1 MISQSA
7 HGCHCP
13 SRMVLSK
20 AMSDAKPATFPKID
34 LQNLH
39 SIYRMTPRATGE
51 PLRIFVHA
59 GAATPVVLLRNLV
72 EQAPCLPPCEIVH
85 LHTETP
91 PDLTEALA
99 KSVRIVNLFVGK
111 NLRRYLNYDSV
122 DYLPIFLSETPSL
135 FRLGRYPLDVAFVHL
150 SPPDRHGY
158 CSLGTSVDCARAAVE
173 TAKYVVA
180 QINPQMPRVHGD
192 GLIHIS
198 KVSQFVEVNE
208 ALPEVPSRPQ
218 GDVAKKIGE
227 YVASIVEDGSTLQA
241 GIGAIPDACM
251 AALKGHKYL
260 GIHSEMWSD
269 YALELIKSGAV
280 DNSKKVVHQGKTV
293 STFVTGSRALY
304 DYIDDN
310 PSFVQLEASYVNQ
323 PNVIARNPKVVAIN
337 SCVEIDLTG
346 QVCAD
351 SIGSRIISGVGG
363 QMDFMRGAALSEGGK
378 PIMAFSSRSEKGYSR
393 IVSSLKPRAGVTT
406 TRSHI
411 HWVVT
416 EYGAKNL
423 VGLTLR
429 RRAEALISLAHPED
443 REALKR
449 AWESELS

>member
-1 MISQSA
+1 MNNTNQMPYA
-7 HGCHCP
+7 
-13 SRMVLSK
+13 
-20 AMSDAKPATFPKID
+20 KID
-34 LQNLH
+34 LQKFHALYKE
-39 SIYRMTPRATGE
+39 SPRASGE

-72 EQAPCLPPCEIVH
+72 EQAPSLPPCEIVH

-91 PDLTEALA
+91 SDLSEALA
-99 KSVRIVNLFVGK
+99 KSVRVVNLFVGK
-111 NLRRYLNYDSV
+111 NLRRHLNYDSV

-173 TAKYVVA
+173 SAKFVVA

-218 GDVAKKIGE
+218 GEVAKKIGE
-227 YVASIVEDGSTLQA
+227 NVAAIVEDGSTLQA

-251 AALKGHKYL
+251 AALKNHRNL

-280 DNSKKVVHQGKTV
+280 DNSRKVVHPGKTV
-293 STFVTGSRALY
+293 STFVTGSRSLY
-304 DYIDDN
+304 DYIHDN
-310 PSFVQLEASYVNQ
+310 PSVVQLEASYVNQ

-351 SIGSRIISGVGG
+351 SVGSRIISGVGG
-363 QMDFMRGAALSEGGK
+363 QMDFMRGAALSAGGK
-378 PIMAFSSRSEKGYSR
+378 PIMAFSSRSEKGFSR

-443 REALKR
+443 RERLKL
-449 AWESELS
+449 AWNAELG